1 MQQAK
6 NLVSCVVERRK
17 SDDASEDKDQAKN
30 QKRNGERVSIIC
42 ESNEPRRQ
50 EYVIYF
56 TLGTIFFSFFL
67 RNFSF
72 FLRNFSFFFVN

>member
-17 SDDASEDKDQAKN
+17 SDDKEQSK
-30 QKRNGERVSIIC
+30 KRNAERVSIIC

-50 EYVIYF
+50 EYVYFKQKKNIYIY
-56 TLGTIFFSFFL
+56 LLIIII
-67 RNFSF
+67 
-72 FLRNFSFFFVN
+72 